1 MCLAGLTAA
10 AALQGV
16 WPALLDT
23 VFDKLLIVS
32 GVALGAA
39 LLALAIGYFLG
50 KRAGR

>member
-1 MCLAGLTAA
+1 
-10 AALQGV
+10 V